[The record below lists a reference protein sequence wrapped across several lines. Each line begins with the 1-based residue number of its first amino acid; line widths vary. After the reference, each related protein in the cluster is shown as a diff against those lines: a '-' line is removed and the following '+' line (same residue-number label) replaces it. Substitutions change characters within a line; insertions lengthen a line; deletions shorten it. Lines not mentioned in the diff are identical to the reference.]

1 MTVEP
6 ATYLSSL
13 VATSP
18 THTDPLSEF
27 DGHVRLIKTVLQSTF
42 PNLNAP
48 VTLTPTQLNALTGA
62 ILVGGGQNIS
72 GTFGVIDPSTT
83 NGVSVTVSAASSANG
98 VGIKLVGN
106 GATTTSK
113 TLQVKGGVLSILS
126 DAGGPI
132 WTLSDTGSVAF
143 PGALTTGAHTATAL
157 TSTGAVAGLSG
168 AFTGTLTSGTSLNA
182 PSILKSGNEL
192 LPTGVIC
199 MWSGSI
205 ASIPAGW
212 TLCDG
217 TNGTPNLRDRFII
230 GAGSSY
236 AVAATGGATSVVLAT
251 ANLPSHGH
259 GVSDPGH
266 GHSVT
271 DPGHAHSVYDPSHSH
286 SAGGWNGGTGGGT
299 VLMNGAGT
307 NTAFN
312 TGSSL
317 TGITIYSAGTGIGV
331 NGAGTGIT
339 IQLTGSGTSFPIIPP
354 YYAVAYIMKL

>member
-62 ILVGGGQNIS
+62 ILAGGGQNIS

-168 AFTGTLTSGTSLNA
+168 AFTGTLTSGTSLNS
-182 PSILKSGNEL
+182 PSILKSPQRRRRPPVRRTAEPPLKTPVTQRRPSLKDARHSKTPVTQRRPL
-192 LPTGVIC
+192 LKTAQSGFTRRVIR
-199 MWSGSI
+199 SRRR
-205 ASIPAGW
+205 
-212 TLCDG
+212 L
-217 TNGTPNLRDRFII
+217 LRN
-230 GAGSSY
+230 
-236 AVAATGGATSVVLAT
+236 AVVARGR
-251 ANLPSHGH
+251 N
-259 GVSDPGH
+259 
-266 GHSVT
+266 
-271 DPGHAHSVYDPSHSH
+271 
-286 SAGGWNGGTGGGT
+286 
-299 VLMNGAGT
+299 
-307 NTAFN
+307 
-312 TGSSL
+312 
-317 TGITIYSAGTGIGV
+317 
-331 NGAGTGIT
+331 
-339 IQLTGSGTSFPIIPP
+339 IPP
-354 YYAVAYIMKL
+354 R